1 MTTALGIPSKCYLN
15 SLKMTFLFPFICRYV
30 NHALYWAIMS
40 PNPNNEDR
48 RPSGRVAQLMDESF
62 GSFSEFQAKFENNA
76 LKLFGSGYTWVCFD
90 VEEGG
95 LKILGTQ
102 NQDSPFTQ
110 KGLYPI
116 LVIDVWEHAYYLK
129 HQNRRAA
136 YVQGFWKVINWDA
149 VSELLEW
156 WPKQARHDEL

>member
-1 MTTALGIPSKCYLN
+1 MASMFDFFFC
-15 SLKMTFLFPFICRYV
+15 SRYV
-30 NHALYWAIMS
+30 NHALFWAIMS

-48 RPSGRVAQLMDESF
+48 RPTGRAAQLIDESF
-62 GSFSEFQAKFENNA
+62 GSFSEFQAAFENNA
-76 LKLFGSGYTWVCFD
+76 LKLFGSGYTWLCYN
-90 VEEGG
+90 VEDGG
-95 LKILGTQ
+95 LKILGMA
-102 NQDSPFTQ
+102 NQDSPFNQ
-110 KGLYPI
+110 DGLYPI

-156 WPKQARHDEL
+156 WPKQPRHDEL